1 VPWEDDPAAKLP
13 MDYLVDIG
21 ADIAEY
27 LAQIK
32 NDHEIDYTQLRTQV
46 AGSLIELNTWWCVWE
61 AEHAQS
67 VREVPSNQIT
77 NIPIFDTLLEYDALW
92 TAYIVCIYNT
102 IRILLL
108 QTWHRLHKH
117 CNSIR
122 SVDMDIVLDMSNS
135 TVLLGITS
143 DTLGLA
149 CEILRSLN
157 YCYRMS
163 RSFTITFAFLFIQEV
178 AYSCLDRGSIEAE
191 WAAAHGWA
199 ELVDSHDIQDA
210 NLLLRLLPMGK
221 IKSESATVP
230 VMEPLTKS

>member
-1 VPWEDDPAAKLP
+1 
-13 MDYLVDIG
+13 
-21 ADIAEY
+21 
-27 LAQIK
+27 
-32 NDHEIDYTQLRTQV
+32 
-46 AGSLIELNTWWCVWE
+46 
-61 AEHAQS
+61 
-67 VREVPSNQIT
+67 
-77 NIPIFDTLLEYDALW
+77 
-92 TAYIVCIYNT
+92 
-102 IRILLL
+102 
-108 QTWHRLHKH
+108 
-117 CNSIR
+117 
-122 SVDMDIVLDMSNS
+122 MDIDLDMSNS

-230 VMEPLTKS
+230 VMEPLTTSWPSNLYPIGKAEANVLRPNCCKTYMRCEAAGLFPHEWITSQIRFCHDRYRACSAGVETPASVTWRAHGSTFVSHKVYMPRICPSPNPDSVWIQESLPGLSINT